1 MLKQGN
7 ATCLPAQG
15 RGVDGAGDRRALRE
29 RRHGDLVRLD
39 VDNFG
44 IGDVLIIVLDFQD
57 DVYVAILVEN
67 ADGNSADR
75 APDGAFMMS
84 RAQRIHDL
92 GDITPRVDDLT
103 RYLHAFWCRGFSRR
117 I

>member
-1 MLKQGN
+1 MGH
-7 ATCLPAQG
+7 
-15 RGVDGAGDRRALRE
+15 VDDAAIRQHLSYDQIPDAIAFKE
-29 RRHGDLVRLD
+29 IAIHGDLVRLD

-44 IGDVLIIVLDFQD
+44 IGDVLIIVLDIQG
-57 DVYVAILVEN
+57 DVYVAILAEN

-75 APDGAFMMS
+75 APDGALMMS